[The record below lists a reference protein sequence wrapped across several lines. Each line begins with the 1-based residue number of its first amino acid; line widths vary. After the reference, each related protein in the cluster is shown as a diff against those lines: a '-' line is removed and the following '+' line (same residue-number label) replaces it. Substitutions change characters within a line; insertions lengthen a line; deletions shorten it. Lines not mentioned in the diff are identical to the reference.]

1 MLGLYVS
8 EYRSLFYKR
17 NGKFD
22 KRIVV
27 LIVMASFLTCSM
39 FLSVSFTYAMAG
51 QRGLNIGLAQ
61 TVWGT
66 TPFFGA
72 LLDRM
77 LHNVIVPKT
86 QVVGMLLMVI
96 CVSLISF
103 QHLIFGHQD
112 G

>member
-1 MLGLYVS
+1 MLGLYVT
-8 EYRSLFYKR
+8 EYRSLLYKR
-17 NGKFD
+17 SGKLD
-22 KRIVV
+22 TRIIV
-27 LIVMASFLTCSM
+27 LIFTASFLTIAM

-72 LLDRM
+72 VLDKI

-86 QVVGMLLMVI
+86 QVLGMFLMVV

-103 QHLIFGHQD
+103 QHLIFGH
-112 G
+112 